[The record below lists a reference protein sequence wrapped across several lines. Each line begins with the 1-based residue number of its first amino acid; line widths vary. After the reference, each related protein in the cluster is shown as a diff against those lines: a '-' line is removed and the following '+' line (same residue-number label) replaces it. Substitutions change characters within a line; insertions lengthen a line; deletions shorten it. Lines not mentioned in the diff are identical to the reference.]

1 MSGPDPNGSRYAA
14 LRLAR
19 KFRHAGDALKA
30 QPAGAPGLTLAK
42 VLQLHGEASTATL
55 LMLYAIFCVMPV
67 GGVGNV
73 VGVAL
78 WWLAWQ
84 WGHGRSHNLPARV
97 ADLQLN
103 QRWSLRLLGILGG
116 AYRMGGRWM
125 RPRAAGFLA
134 SWTRGWWASWIAL
147 QAMVIFLPLPLGNV
161 LPALSLVALGL
172 GRLLADGLMLGLSL
186 LVGALGLLYA
196 AAFGYVAWDLAL
208 VLRNALL
215 HWLA

>member
-1 MSGPDPNGSRYAA
+1 MGGPDPTGSRYAA

-19 KFRHAGDALKA
+19 RFRHAGNVLKA

-42 VLQLHGEASTATL
+42 VLELHGEASMATV
-55 LMLYAIFCVMPV
+55 LMLYAMFCVMPV

-84 WGHGRSHNLPARV
+84 WGRGRTLTLPARV
-97 ADLQLN
+97 VGLQLN
-103 QRWSLRLLGILGG
+103 QRWSLRLLGILAG

-125 RPRAAGFLA
+125 RPRAAVFLET
-134 SWTRGWWASWIAL
+134 WTRGWWAAWIAL
-147 QAMVIFLPLPLGNV
+147 QALVIFLPVPLGNV

-172 GRLLADGLMLGLSL
+172 GRLLADGVMLGLSL
-186 LVGALGLLYA
+186 LIGALGLLYTA
-196 AAFGYVAWDLAL
+196 AIGQVAWDLAL
-208 VLRNALL
+208 AFRAALL
-215 HWLA
+215 EWLV